1 MKSFAAIKCYVWD
14 DRLIVCSRR
23 NLQLKNVHDMI
34 RMQVFKISSL
44 EYLAQNSVCTEQ
56 AEEIV
61 LLDSS
66 LHKTRSAVCIV
77 NLTIFNKEISC
88 MHRELNDL
96 DYAALVTAYAVY
108 INPGTKNVKG
118 F

>member
-1 MKSFAAIKCYVWD
+1 MLCLAWD

-44 EYLAQNSVCTEQ
+44 EYLAQNCVCTEQ

-61 LLDSS
+61 SLDSF
-66 LHKTRSAVCIV
+66 LH
-77 NLTIFNKEISC
+77 EISC
-88 MHRELNDL
+88 MHRELNNLQQGDQL
-96 DYAALVTAYAVY
+96 YAS
-108 INPGTKNVKG
+108 
-118 F
+118 